1 MLSSFVI
8 AFHHFMEPCGV
19 PSGARWLGLH
29 EMQGTSAT
37 LLSVAKK
44 SLLETERFGQRYA
57 ALGEAATRAAEL
69 EALGSDYSATG
80 YTTRE
85 QADDLGRLLE
95 VGRGGVLLD
104 VGAGC
109 GWPGLYLATTF
120 GCSVISADPVV
131 EGASAALD
139 RIGSDGLGSRALALL
154 ATGEQL
160 PIRSGSIDAVV
171 HADVMC

>member
-1 MLSSFVI
+1 
-8 AFHHFMEPCGV
+8 
-19 PSGARWLGLH
+19 
-29 EMQGTSAT
+29 
-37 LLSVAKK
+37 VAEK

-57 ALGEAATRAAEL
+57 VSGATAPRTVEL

-95 VGRGGVLLD
+95 LGPRSVLLD
-104 VGAGC
+104 IGAGC

-120 GCSVISADPVV
+120 GCSVISSDPVM

-139 RIGSDGLGSRALALL
+139 RIGTDGLGFRALALL
-154 ATGEQL
+154 ATGEEL
-160 PIRSGSIDAVV
+160 PIRAGSIDAVV
-171 HADVMC
+171 HSDVMC